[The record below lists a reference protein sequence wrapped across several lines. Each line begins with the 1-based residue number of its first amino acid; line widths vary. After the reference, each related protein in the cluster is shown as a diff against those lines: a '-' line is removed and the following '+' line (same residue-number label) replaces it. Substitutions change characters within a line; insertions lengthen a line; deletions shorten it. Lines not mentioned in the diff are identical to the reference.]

1 MNSAYLYRKYKNF
14 NDQDKE
20 MIDAAFKNISK
31 FMKNDMFL
39 DNPLLSNINFDI
51 SFKYFGS
58 AKVYIPIEVKEY
70 IRNVLESEDYNY
82 KTNAPFEEES
92 LNDDLIIYKTE
103 DSKVFDYKELAKRL
117 GIDTGKD
124 DDMNLL
130 IISAKK
136 ALEISNSNNHQIDS
150 EYIKSR
156 LIKEKLFDIGAR
168 IFEAVHNGGKS
179 LVYDCNF
186 SDKDD
191 VIEYVTNYLRKEG
204 YNVIEKTIP
213 FADCRYEAETCKY
226 FIISWDDKEEGE
238 E

>member
-1 MNSAYLYRKYKNF
+1 MNSEYLYRKYNNF
-14 NDQDKE
+14 KVQEKE
-20 MIDAAFKNISK
+20 IIITIFKNISK
-31 FMKNDMFL
+31 IIKNFDFL
-39 DNPLLSNINFDI
+39 NSSSLLSMEFNINFDLN
-51 SFKYFGS
+51 KYG
-58 AKVYIPIEVKEY
+58 KIYIPIEVKEY

-82 KTNAPFEEES
+82 KTNAPSEELT
-92 LNDDLIIYKTE
+92 LNDNLIIYKTE
-103 DSKVFDYKELAKRL
+103 NSKVFDYKELAKRL

-136 ALEISNSNNHQIDS
+136 ALEISNSNNRQIDS

-191 VIEYVTNYLRKEG
+191 VIEYVTNHLRKEG

-226 FIISWDDKEEGE
+226 FIISWDDKEGE